1 MFCFYSLPLH
11 WQIFDYFDL
20 QCFLQSDITF
30 YIILCIRFIILG
42 KRFLITDVAMTIH
55 IFLKDVDAD
64 ADRCRCIAKYLLL
77 LLMGLAS
84 EHILEG
90 RGHNFSPNILSCL
103 AMPLSLLAELLI
115 VLTLFLI

>member
-1 MFCFYSLPLH
+1 MQEHGWEEMF
-11 WQIFDYFDL
+11 
-20 QCFLQSDITF
+20 
-30 YIILCIRFIILG
+30 
-42 KRFLITDVAMTIH
+42 
-55 IFLKDVDAD
+55 VDDFAD
-64 ADRCRCIAKYLLL
+64 RCIAKYLLL